1 MSAPSRAIGRALLT
15 TLAAAASSPFAH
27 QPAMRLATV
36 ANSSMRPRAMGVRGS
51 PPTGAV
57 QQQQWLAAA
66 SVRCCSLCAKP
77 RSKTSAASSP
87 PAAVAAISMDA
98 AADAAAAAAA
108 VAAAVEPPQ
117 PVAPVPSAAA
127 PAAAPSASASASV
140 DLSSLDTVHLH
151 GMRFFSYHGVYAE
164 ETRTGQPF
172 ELDVDL
178 LADLDEAAR
187 TDRLAATVN
196 YAAVYECARTVL
208 TGPPYHHLLESL
220 ALKVIDDILRSF
232 PPVQRVA
239 VTLRKPKV
247 AIPGLLDYA
256 GVSLARTRVQR
267 AHALSQ
273 TTPHDSTEAA
283 KARE

>member
-1 MSAPSRAIGRALLT
+1 
-15 TLAAAASSPFAH
+15 
-27 QPAMRLATV
+27 MRLATV
-36 ANSSMRPRAMGVRGS
+36 ASISMRPRTMGVRGAV
-51 PPTGAV
+51 PTGAM
-57 QQQQWLAAA
+57 QQQWMAA
-66 SVRCCSLCAKP
+66 SPVRCCSLCAKP
-77 RSKTSAASSP
+77 RSKTSAAPSP
-87 PAAVAAISMDA
+87 PAAVAAITADG
-98 AADAAAAAAA
+98 AADAAAAAA
-108 VAAAVEPPQ
+108 VAAAVEAPQ
-117 PVAPVPSAAA
+117 PVAPVPSTAPLSAA
-127 PAAAPSASASASV
+127 PAATAAATVV

-256 GVSLARTRVQR
+256 GVSLARTRAQR
-267 AHALSQ
+267 EHALAQ
-273 TTPHDSTEAA
+273 TTPHDSAEAV